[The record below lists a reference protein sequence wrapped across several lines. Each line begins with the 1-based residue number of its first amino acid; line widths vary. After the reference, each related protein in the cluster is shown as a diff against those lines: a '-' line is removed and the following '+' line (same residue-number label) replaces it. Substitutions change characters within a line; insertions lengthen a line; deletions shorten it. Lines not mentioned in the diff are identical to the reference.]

1 MTSEPNIIDSLEK
14 YQKALSGNQAFGYR
28 TVYRGQNC
36 DKPLV
41 PKLYR
46 IEWIPEAAG
55 NLPMLEE
62 ELLSDFENQAKPYLQ
77 SPPLSKLEWIA
88 LAQHHGLPTR
98 LLDWT
103 QSPLVALFFA
113 VDFFRDSAP
122 YRDAHLDEDGVV
134 WILHA
139 STVPRLPY
147 ENLRQIDNIQPD
159 ALIYFPAHI
168 NPRINAQQS
177 CFTTHQQP
185 GEYGSVPIEW
195 EELVGPFS
203 RLMRKLVIP
212 ANKKKLL
219 RNELDKLGVNHFT
232 IFPDLVGLCKK
243 LEWKIYNHQGSKI
256 NSYSSSNPQD
266 AIHIPDT
273 YWNPHSRKEEGESD

>member
-14 YQKALSGNQAFGYR
+14 YEKALGDNQAFGYR

-46 IEWIPEAAG
+46 IGWIPEAAR
-55 NLPMLEE
+55 NLPNLEE
-62 ELLSDFENQAKPYLQ
+62 ELLFDFENQAKPYLQ
-77 SPPLSKLEWIA
+77 SPPQSKLEWIA

-113 VDFFRDSAP
+113 VDYFRDSEP
-122 YRDAHLDEDGVV
+122 YRDTHLDEDGVV

-139 STVPRLPY
+139 STVSPLAY
-147 ENLRQIDNIQPD
+147 QNLIQINNIQPD
-159 ALIYFPAHI
+159 GRIYFPAHI

-185 GEYGSVPIEW
+185 GEFGFVPLEW
-195 EELVGPFS
+195 EELSGDYS

-212 ANKKKLL
+212 ANKKKFL
-219 RNELDKLGVNHFT
+219 RDELDKLGVNHFT

-243 LEWKIYNHQGSKI
+243 LEWKIYNHEGGKI
-256 NSYSSSNPQD
+256 NSFSPSKLQDSSY
-266 AIHIPDT
+266 IPDT
-273 YWNPHSRKEEGESD
+273 YWNPNARKEVGESN